1 MKQQNLLN
9 KDNLPN
15 WRIHKNFL
23 TLSVDDIIIKS
34 IQDFKRFD
42 YENTIK
48 NFYGFIYKLTY
59 TDNTFYIGKKNFY
72 KYEELPVSNR
82 KTNRVIIGEP
92 FKKRYNGKL
101 VLFEKVQKETNWL
114 KYTGSHEFTEPKE
127 LKSREILEIAYS
139 KLHLTFLEN
148 KYLYNNILLQ
158 DCLNQNI
165 SDKIYRDRLKDDI
178 IKQIGENEFKRLYG
192 YGE

>member
-1 MKQQNLLN
+1 MKQQNLIN
-9 KDNLPN
+9 KDNLPT
-15 WRIHKNFL
+15 WKYFYPDGDYLLISSL
-23 TLSVDDIIIKS
+23 EDITGFTTYWVKKYI
-34 IQDFKRFD
+34 
-42 YENTIK
+42 
-48 NFYGFIYKLTY
+48 YGFVYKLIY

-82 KTNRVIIGEP
+82 KTKRIIIGEP

-114 KYTGSHEFTEPKE
+114 QYTGSHSFLEPKKI
-127 LKSREILEIAYS
+127 KSREILEIAYS

-148 KYLYNNILLQ
+148 KYLYNNILLKN
-158 DCLNQNI
+158 CLNQNI
-165 SDKIYRDRLKDDI
+165 SDKIYKDRLKEDI
-178 IKQIGENEFKRLYG
+178 IKQIGVDKFNKI